1 MFAHGWFVTQQNQ
14 RTYIYS
20 PCNPPPPLP
29 VIGVPMTYTHY
40 ATHALKVIHALWEEL
55 QERHGQG
62 VYCMLRK
69 GLQNALLVRL
79 ARPLNGGRMSKN
91 KVNKIFQV
99 LIRSCFVLHS
109 RGGHRDDDRDGFSC
123 HHEPGEDRTG
133 LLLSAGFFFFRFAL
147 SSLQGQLPLPQDLEL
162 GNKKDRTRAKR

>member
-1 MFAHGWFVTQQNQ
+1 MANMYFIRN
-14 RTYIYS
+14 
-20 PCNPPPPLP
+20 
-29 VIGVPMTYTHY
+29 
-40 ATHALKVIHALWEEL
+40 HAVKVIHALWEEL

-109 RGGHRDDDRDGFSC
+109 RGGHGDDARDGFSC
-123 HHEPGEDRTG
+123 QHEPGVDRTG
-133 LLLSAGFFFFRFAL
+133 LLLFFRFFG
-147 SSLQGQLPLPQDLEL
+147 SS
-162 GNKKDRTRAKR
+162 